1 MPATSLSGGDAR
13 GSSNS
18 LYEITWFLIRNG
30 DDSRD
35 EEKSGNRVNKLI
47 KKEPI
52 QQPGH

>member
-13 GSSNS
+13 GPSNS
-18 LYEITWFLIRNG
+18 LYQITWLLIRNG

-35 EEKSGNRVNKLI
+35 EEKSGNRANKLI